1 MRLDC
6 LQRHAGGVL
15 MDVLVEKTRHL
26 VVKMLRQNVVLIMQP
41 TIKWERLCNYKANQV
56 DRVISLAYYAFR
68 SIWYILRPCDPVTR
82 ILEHRDKRKN
92 LHLHVF
98 YSCQ

>member
-56 DRVISLAYYAFR
+56 DRVISLAYYVIICI
-68 SIWYILRPCDPVTR
+68 SIYLVHITTL
-82 ILEHRDKRKN
+82 
-92 LHLHVF
+92 
-98 YSCQ
+98 